1 MHLDPEQLERTL
13 HGELR
18 PDDGLV
24 REHLAECQDCRLRVS
39 EAEQDEAWIMEQL
52 RRLDHRRP
60 SRPVR
65 ISTAALRRAGW
76 SRPQRLAAGLALT
89 VAAAG
94 AAYALPG
101 SPLPRA
107 VHHVVSL
114 LQGTIRP
121 APAALPP
128 VSTTSR
134 SQSGIA
140 VSPGNHFAIVF
151 SGAVPAGSAILSLT
165 QGEEVLVRSLDGANF
180 HSDVD
185 RLLVESKTPGAA
197 FEVEI
202 PRSAPSVEIRVGG
215 RVVFRKN
222 SSRIVTSALMSKD
235 GSYRL
240 MLGN

>member
-24 REHLAECQDCRLRVS
+24 REHLAQCQECRLRVS

-52 RRLDHRRP
+52 RRLDHRQPSPP
-60 SRPVR
+60 SRINSGARRPV
-65 ISTAALRRAGW
+65 GW

-94 AAYALPG
+94 AAYAMPG

-114 LQGTIRP
+114 FQGAFHS
-121 APAALPP
+121 APA
-128 VSTTSR
+128 VSPAATA

-140 VSPGNHFAIVF
+140 VAPGNHFVIVF
-151 SGAVPAGSAILSLT
+151 SGAVPAGSATLSLT
-165 QGEEVLVRSLDGANF
+165 PGDEVLVRSLEGANF

-185 RLLVESKTPGAA
+185 RLLVESKTLGAK

-215 RVVFRKN
+215 RLVFRKE
-222 SSRIVTSALMSKD
+222 SSRIVTSALLSKD